1 MYIVWIFTK
10 RQYWEKITGQET
22 EYMKKLWITIALFV
36 AIETFAFP
44 QILFPDC
51 IGEYKKNTYT
61 WGKES
66 VEYHF
71 QSFIYEYL
79 SKMYKNK

>member
-1 MYIVWIFTK
+1 
-10 RQYWEKITGQET
+10 
-22 EYMKKLWITIALFV
+22 MKKLWITIALFV

-66 VEYHF
+66 VEYYFH
-71 QSFIYEYL
+71 SFIYEYL
-79 SKMYKNK
+79 YKMYKNK